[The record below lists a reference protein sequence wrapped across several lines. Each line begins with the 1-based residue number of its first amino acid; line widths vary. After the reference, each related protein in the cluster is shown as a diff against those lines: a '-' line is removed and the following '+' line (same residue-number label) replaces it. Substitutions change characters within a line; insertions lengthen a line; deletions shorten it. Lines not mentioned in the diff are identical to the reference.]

1 MRRDNL
7 RNLLLG
13 AVALTA
19 VPGAARAEMVLS
31 KVIVDLQPGQRS
43 SEDIEVWND
52 GSDTLYVAAEPYQ
65 IREPGTVAQHREP
78 ARDPGASGILVSPQR
93 LVLEPGQRR
102 IVRVAA
108 VLPNAERDRIWR
120 VTIKPVAGPLSSAGD
135 ALKLYVGYDVLVLQ
149 RPAAVNGEIEASRS
163 GNTLRLANRTNTAWE
178 VFDGRQCDAAGV
190 NCRSLPATRLY
201 AGADWEVPLPYATD
215 VEYKVTDGR
224 KTQTRRF

>member
-1 MRRDNL
+1 MLRDSL
-7 RNLLLG
+7 RNTLLS
-13 AVALTA
+13 ALALA
-19 VPGAARAEMVLS
+19 VPAPAQAEMVLS

-65 IREPGTVAQHREP
+65 ILEPGTVDQHREP
-78 ARDPGASGILVSPQR
+78 ARDPGVSGILVSPQR

-108 VLPNAERDRIWR
+108 VLPKAERDRIWR
-120 VTIKPVAGPLSSAGD
+120 VTIKPVAGPLSSTGD

-149 RPAAVNGEIEASRS
+149 RPGAVTGDIGASRS
-163 GNTLRLANRTNTAWE
+163 GNTLRLSNRTNTAWE
-178 VFDGRQCDAAGV
+178 VFAGRQCDASGA

-201 AGADWEVPLPYATD
+201 AGADWDVTLPYATD
-215 VEYKVTDGR
+215 VEYKVTNGR
-224 KTQTRRF
+224 TTQTRRF

>member
-52 GSDTLYVAAEPYQ
+52 GSDTLYVAVEPFE
-65 IREPGTVAQHREP
+65 ILEPGTIAQHREP
-78 ARDPGASGILVSPQR
+78 ARDPRTSGILVSPQR
-93 LVLEPGQRR
+93 LVLGPGQRR

-108 VLPNAERDRIWR
+108 VLPKAERDRIWR
-120 VTIKPVAGPLSSAGD
+120 VTIKPVAGPLSSTGD

-149 RPAAVNGEIEASRS
+149 RPAAVTGEIEATRS
-163 GNTLRLANRTNTAWE
+163 GNALRLSNRTNTAWE
-178 VFDGRQCDAAGV
+178 VFDGRQCDAAGA

-201 AGADWEVPLPYATD
+201 AGADWEVELPYTTA
-215 VEYKVTDGR
+215 VEYKVTEGR
-224 KTQTRRF
+224 KTQTRQF